1 MQQRRQIAWT
11 FSNVL
16 ASAPETSNLSDTKET
31 PEELLALPRW
41 WPAMRWFLLAQ
52 AVSNILTNAY
62 YLQLFEPAISRKTLL
77 LVSVALGG
85 AAFWTDRVGLRVGW
99 RPMWAFA
106 RRHSVWIVLVMIL
119 GVAFGLR
126 LWGITY
132 GLPQSFISDEYD
144 YVHSYLQMIKRGDFN
159 PRWWIHPS
167 MQAYVNVGVYLIVFV
182 AQVSSGRWHS
192 VQELAV
198 EDFLYWGRF
207 GAGVVPGTLAV
218 LVTFFLGRRMFG
230 SGVGLMAAALMAVF
244 PGAVEWSQYNKP
256 DPLLALM
263 APFSILLI
271 LYYMDYGGK
280 TLAFLCGIAF
290 GLTAAAKYN
299 GGFVVLTFLLAVI
312 LTHRSRFLKAPDL
325 YLGATGSVA
334 GFFIGCPYWFS
345 DFARFIDHVA
355 DALYNYGYAGWPGA
369 SGVDNWYFHAHYAV
383 VYGTGALAFFA
394 ALVGLA
400 FLLTRLDNRMIVFLS
415 FPVLYY
421 GYYSSQLMNF
431 PGNLMCVYPF
441 IAVFAVVGIQVAAS
455 ALTRLPTGK
464 AVSALMRPVGVA
476 VLLTLSLW
484 APLSATVRHNVE
496 WNRPNTGDMA
506 RLWVD
511 AHIPPNTHFAIER
524 QTAAIDPK
532 RFRVTIEA
540 RLITRAVANY
550 RSEGVQYLVTSSAL
564 YARFGPEHRQT
575 KAYEKLF
582 AICPLVKELT
592 AVDGRSIGP
601 TIRILQV
608 PAES

>member
-1 MQQRRQIAWT
+1 M
-11 FSNVL
+11 L

-218 LVTFFLGRRMFG
+218 LATFFLGRRMFG

-355 DALYNYGYAGWPGA
+355 DALYNYGHAGWPGA

-582 AICPLVKELT
+582 AICPLVKEFT